1 MLVDA
6 RGLDCNNSFR
16 RVSNIISNN
25 EAIGSEIS
33 VLVDSEKDGQLI
45 KGFAEIVLGCS
56 VEIEEMRG
64 LYFIKIAGHPYMTS

>member
-1 MLVDA
+1 MIVDA

-16 RVSNIISNN
+16 RVSNILSNN
-25 EAIGSEIS
+25 DTIDSEIS

-45 KGFAEIVLGCS
+45 KGFAEIVLGCDA
-56 VEIEEMRG
+56 EIEVMKG